1 LKATEYYQPIVCMS
15 CKPFS
20 QACENNKEP
29 ILQIIRQVY
38 ANTNFVLE
46 IGCGTGQ
53 HACYFATHLPH
64 LIWQP
69 TDKQENIQS
78 MNVLQQTNLH
88 ANLKSALALD
98 ITDKCWPYENID
110 AIFTANTLHIMSNK
124 EVHQGFVQLGV
135 HLKLKGLICIYGPF
149 NYNGTYTS
157 DSNARFDNWLKGQN
171 PLSCIKNIEDIISFA
186 TDQSLS
192 LINDFELP
200 ANNRLLV
207 FQKY

>member
-1 LKATEYYQPIVCMS
+1 MS

-29 ILQIIRQVY
+29 ILQIIRQIFSK
-38 ANTNFVLE
+38 TNFVLE
-46 IGCGTGQ
+46 IGSGTGQ

-69 TDKQENIQS
+69 TDTPDNVKSMGLWQQS
-78 MNVLQQTNLH
+78 TLQS
-88 ANLKSALALD
+88 NLKSAVALD
-98 ITDKCWPYENID
+98 LTDRSWPYENID
-110 AIFTANTLHIMSNK
+110 AIFTANTLHIMSNE
-124 EVHQGFVQLGV
+124 EVKKGFVQIGA
-135 HLKLKGLICIYGPF
+135 HLKLKGLLCIYGPF

-171 PLSCIKNIEDIISFA
+171 SLSCIKNIEDIISFA
-186 TDQSLS
+186 TDQNLS
-192 LINDFELP
+192 LLNDFQMP

-207 FQKY
+207 FQKK